1 LARGADWW
9 AWWGSASRNCGAGG
23 GVVVGGGGGVGA
35 WAWARGRHRSAL
47 RLHRRLLGAA
57 LGLLA
62 ALN

>member
-1 LARGADWW
+1 LARGAD
-9 AWWGSASRNCGAGG
+9 WWGSASRNCGAGG
-23 GVVVGGGGGVGA
+23 GVVVGGGVGVGA

-47 RLHRRLLGAA
+47 CLHRRRLLGAA

>member
-1 LARGADWW
+1 MELTGGVLHLETAARAGSWWW
-9 AWWGSASRNCGAGG
+9 AVAGAWW
-23 GVVVGGGGGVGA
+23 A